1 MLRRVAGRFEC
12 CLQNKV
18 LGPKV
23 SGKVFYGA
31 NVAHFFKIK
40 RGILAL
46 IVTFQGFKKKINI
59 FINWTRGH
67 GCGFN

>member
-12 CLQNKV
+12 CLRNKV

-40 RGILAL
+40 RGIFAL
-46 IVTFQGFKKKINI
+46 IITFQGFLKKINT
-59 FINWTRGH
+59 FINWGQ
-67 GCGFN
+67 GDIFGFN